1 MNVRKLKR
9 WREDAAEELSR
20 IIDEI
25 SAKELKRDALLEAI
39 NAVDSAIEEIEGVSA
54 KEGENE

>member
-39 NAVDSAIEEIEGVSA
+39 NAVDSAIEELEGVSE
-54 KEGENE
+54 KEGEHE